1 MKNKIKVQS
10 PVKLLKAIGISN
22 NYFHQELEKFP
33 DVKRDYYH
41 VKDEVVKGIITRA
54 IVPANPKHSLGYN
67 FDWIDIDKEGKRYAA
82 LTLFADN
89 NRDNISV
96 KVHFPLRKLPKNL
109 IPEKYEILNY
119 EHNSTPCDYEFQEF
133 VDAYAYMLPV
143 AKQMYQK
150 KVESYNQRQ
159 LLAMLGESFIN
170 ARLPYRIVLEKEYKK
185 PVKNILIYTKEP
197 TTVFTTIS
205 MAAYKKAVCEVLTF
219 DAKKVFRLLGY
230 EVKKVK

>member
-22 NYFHQELEKFP
+22 NYFHQELEKLP

-54 IVPANPKHSLGYN
+54 IVPANPKHSLDYN
-67 FDWIDIDKEGKRYAA
+67 FDCIDVDKEGNRYAT

-89 NRDNISV
+89 KRNNISV
-96 KVHFPLRKLPKNL
+96 GVHFPLRRFPKGL
-109 IPEKYEILNY
+109 IPEEYEIRKY
-119 EHNSTPCDYEFQEF
+119 EHNSTQFDYELQDF

-159 LLAMLGESFIN
+159 IIAMLGESFIN
-170 ARLPYRIVLEKEYKK
+170 ARLPYRIVLEKEYKE
-185 PVKNILIYTKEP
+185 PVKNIIIYTKEP
-197 TTVFTTIS
+197 TTVFATIS

-219 DAKKVFRLLGY
+219 NAKKVFRQLGY
-230 EVKKVK
+230 ELKK

>member
-10 PVKLLKAIGISN
+10 PLKLLKAIGISN

-54 IVPANPKHSLGYN
+54 IVPANPEHSLDYN
-67 FDWIDIDKEGKRYAA
+67 FNWIDTDKEGKRYAA
-82 LTLFADN
+82 LTLFAEN
-89 NRDNISV
+89 KQDNICV
-96 KVHFPLRKLPKNL
+96 KVHFPLRQFPKDL
-109 IPEKYEILNY
+109 IPEKYEIRKY
-119 EHNSTPCDYEFQEF
+119 EHNSAPFDYEFQDF
-133 VDAYAYMLPV
+133 VDAYAYMFPV

-159 LLAMLGESFIN
+159 IIAMLGESFIN
-170 ARLPYRIVLEKEYKK
+170 ARLPYRIVLEKEYKE
-185 PVKNILIYTKEP
+185 PVKNIVIYTKEP

-219 DAKKVFRLLGY
+219 DAKKVFRQLGY
-230 EVKKVK
+230 ELKK

>member
-1 MKNKIKVQS
+1 MNNKIKVQS

-33 DVKRDYYH
+33 DVKRDFYH

-54 IVPANPKHSLGYN
+54 IVPANPKHSLDYN
-67 FDWIDIDKEGKRYAA
+67 FDCIDVDKEGRRYAV

-89 NRDNISV
+89 KRDYIFVN
-96 KVHFPLRKLPKNL
+96 VHFPLRQFPKDL
-109 IPEKYEILNY
+109 IPEKYEIRNY
-119 EHNSTPCDYEFQEF
+119 EHNSTQFDYEFQEF

-159 LLAMLGESFIN
+159 IIAMLGESFIN
-170 ARLPYRIVLEKEYKK
+170 ARLPYCIVLEKEYKE
-185 PVKNILIYTKEP
+185 PVKNIVIYTKEP

-219 DAKKVFRLLGY
+219 DAKKVFRQLGY
-230 EVKKVK
+230 ELKK